1 MMKPA
6 QNAERGIMKNIAKFV
21 PALLVL
27 LPFAQL
33 EAQDEKDFSLTN
45 LTDDVYHF
53 RGGTGGNHFGTVLVT
68 DEGIVVVDTVEPKSA
83 QWLKDELAR
92 RFDRPVKYVVFS
104 HSHYDHIGG
113 SNLFKDD
120 GAIIIAQENAEEEI
134 LEEERTQ
141 QWMSKRN
148 IALPEVAFGDRFI
161 IKIGGRTVNLI
172 SLGSGHTD
180 SLIVVQFVE
189 DRVIHLVDIAS
200 IKQVGFMT
208 LGRPIKK
215 YIQQLEQAMTLDFDV
230 VVPGH
235 AALGEK
241 QDVQNYI
248 DYLTAMVNQV
258 EDAIEDGMSLEE
270 TQQSLLVSMQ
280 EFNYLNRWDEWFQY
294 NVAGVYVQIVEG
306 EAGD

>member
-1 MMKPA
+1 MKII
-6 QNAERGIMKNIAKFV
+6 GKIML
-21 PALLVL
+21 ALLAL
-27 LPFAQL
+27 LPYAQL
-33 EAQDEKDFSLTN
+33 QAQDEKDFSLTN
-45 LTDDVYHF
+45 LTDYVYHF
-53 RGGTGGNHFGTVLVT
+53 RGGGGGNHFGTVLVT

-83 QWLKDELAR
+83 QWLKEELAE
-92 RFDRPVKYVVFS
+92 RFDQPVKYVVFS

-120 GAIIIAQENAEEEI
+120 GAIIIAQEHAEEEI

-148 IALPEVAFGDRFI
+148 IALPEIAFSDRFT
-161 IKIGGRTVNLI
+161 IKIGGKTVNLV
-172 SLGSGHTD
+172 SLGSGHTE
-180 SLIVVQFVE
+180 SLIAIQFLE
-189 DRVIHLVDIAS
+189 DRVVHLVDVAS

-215 YIQQLEQAMTLDFDV
+215 YIRQLQLAVTLDFDI

-248 DYLTAMVNQV
+248 DYLSALVSQV
-258 EDAIEDGMSLEE
+258 ESAIEDGKSLEE

-280 EFNYLNRWDEWFQY
+280 DFSYLNRWDEWFQY
-294 NVAGVYVQIVEG
+294 NVAGVYVQIIEG

>member
-1 MMKPA
+1 MK
-6 QNAERGIMKNIAKFV
+6 RIAKIILYS
-21 PALLVL
+21 LLF
-27 LPFAQL
+27 LPFSQL
-33 EAQDEKDFSLTN
+33 VAQDEKDFSLTN

-68 DEGIVVVDTVEPKSA
+68 DEGIVVVDTVEPTSA
-83 QWLKDELAR
+83 QWLKTELAR
-92 RFDRPVKYVVFS
+92 RFDKPVKYVVFS

-120 GAIIIAQENAEEEI
+120 GAIIIAQEHAEEEI
-134 LEEERTQ
+134 LEEERLQ
-141 QWMSKRN
+141 QWMSKRD
-148 IALPEVAFGDRFI
+148 IALPEISFGDKFI
-161 IKIGGRTVNLI
+161 IKIGGKTVNLI
-172 SLGSGHTD
+172 SLGPGHTE
-180 SLIVVQFVE
+180 SLIVIQFVE

-215 YIQQLEQAMTLDFDV
+215 YIQQLQQAMTLDFDV

-235 AALGEK
+235 AALGDK

-248 DYLTAMVNQV
+248 DYLTAMVRQV
-258 EDAIEDGMSLEE
+258 ESAIEDGKSLEE
-270 TQQSLLVSMQ
+270 TQQSLLVSMR
-280 EFNYLNRWDEWFQY
+280 EFNYLKRWDEWFQY

>member
-1 MMKPA
+1 MKII
-6 QNAERGIMKNIAKFV
+6 GKIML
-21 PALLVL
+21 ALLAL
-27 LPFAQL
+27 LPYAQL
-33 EAQDEKDFSLTN
+33 QAQDEKDFSLTN

-53 RGGTGGNHFGTVLVT
+53 RGGGGGNHFGTVLVT

-83 QWLKDELAR
+83 QWLKEELAE
-92 RFDRPVKYVVFS
+92 RFDQPVKYVVFS

-120 GAIIIAQENAEEEI
+120 GAIIIAQEHAEEEI

-148 IALPEVAFGDRFI
+148 IALPEIAFSDRFT
-161 IKIGGRTVNLI
+161 IKIGGKTVNLV
-172 SLGSGHTD
+172 SLGSGHTE
-180 SLIVVQFVE
+180 SLIAIQFLE
-189 DRVIHLVDIAS
+189 DRVVHLVDVAS

-215 YIQQLEQAMTLDFDV
+215 YIRQLQLAVTLDFDI

-248 DYLTAMVNQV
+248 DYLSALVSQV
-258 EDAIEDGMSLEE
+258 ESAIEDGKSLEE

-280 EFNYLNRWDEWFQY
+280 DFSYLNRWDEWFQY
-294 NVAGVYVQIVEG
+294 NVAGVYVQIIEG

>member
-1 MMKPA
+1 MESDKMK
-6 QNAERGIMKNIAKFV
+6 RIAKIILCSLFI
-21 PALLVL
+21 
-27 LPFAQL
+27 LPFSQL
-33 EAQDEKDFSLTN
+33 VAQDEKDFSLTN

-53 RGGTGGNHFGTVLVT
+53 RGGGGGNHFGTVLVT
-68 DEGIVVVDTVEPKSA
+68 DEGIVVVDTIEPKSA
-83 QWLKDELAR
+83 QWLKTELAS
-92 RFDRPVKYVVFS
+92 RFDKPVKYVIFS

-113 SNLFKDD
+113 SKLFKDD
-120 GAIIIAQENAEEEI
+120 GAIIIAQEHAEEEI
-134 LEEERTQ
+134 LEEERLQ
-141 QWMSKRN
+141 QWMSKRD
-148 IALPEVAFGDRFI
+148 IALPEISFGDKFT
-161 IKIGGRTVNLI
+161 IKIADKTVNLI
-172 SLGSGHTD
+172 SLGSGHTE
-180 SLIVVQFVE
+180 SLIAIQFVE

-215 YIQQLEQAMTLDFDV
+215 YIRQLQMAMTLDFDV

-235 AALGEK
+235 AALGDR

-248 DYLTAMVNQV
+248 DYLSELVSQV
-258 EDAIEDGMSLEE
+258 ERAIEDGKSLEE

-280 EFNYLNRWDEWFQY
+280 DFSYLNRWDEWFQY

>member
-1 MMKPA
+1 
-6 QNAERGIMKNIAKFV
+6 MKNATKIMLTS
-21 PALLVL
+21 LLL
-27 LPFAQL
+27 LPYAQL

-68 DEGIVVVDTVEPKSA
+68 DDGIVVVDTVEPKSA

-92 RFDRPVKYVVFS
+92 RFDLPIKYVVFS

-113 SNLFKDD
+113 SKLFKDD

-134 LEEERTQ
+134 LEEERLQ
-141 QWMSKRN
+141 QWMSKRD
-148 IALPEVAFGDRFI
+148 IALPEIAFGDKFI
-161 IKIGGRTVNLI
+161 IKIGGKTVNLI
-172 SLGSGHTD
+172 SLGSGHTE

-189 DRVIHLVDIAS
+189 DRVVHLVDIAS

-215 YIQQLEQAMTLDFDV
+215 YIQQLQKAMTLDFDV

-248 DYLTAMVNQV
+248 DYLSAMVVQV
-258 EDAIEDGMSLEE
+258 ESAIEDGKSLEE

-280 EFNYLNRWDEWFQY
+280 EFNYLNRWDE
-294 NVAGVYVQIVEG
+294 
-306 EAGD
+306 

>member
-1 MMKPA
+1 
-6 QNAERGIMKNIAKFV
+6 MKNATKIMLTS
-21 PALLVL
+21 LLL
-27 LPFAQL
+27 LPYAQL

-68 DEGIVVVDTVEPKSA
+68 DDGIVVVDTVEPKSA

-92 RFDRPVKYVVFS
+92 RFDLPIKYVVFS

-113 SNLFKDD
+113 SKLFKDD

-134 LEEERTQ
+134 LEEERLQ
-141 QWMSKRN
+141 KWMSKRD
-148 IALPEVAFGDRFI
+148 IALPEIAFGDKFI
-161 IKIGGRTVNLI
+161 IKIGGKTVNLI
-172 SLGSGHTD
+172 SLGSGHTE

-189 DRVIHLVDIAS
+189 DRVVHLVDIAS

-215 YIQQLEQAMTLDFDV
+215 YIQQLQKAMTLDFDV

-248 DYLTAMVNQV
+248 DYLSAMVVQV
-258 EDAIEDGMSLEE
+258 ESAIEDGKSLEE

-280 EFNYLNRWDEWFQY
+280 EFNYLNRWDEWFQF